1 MSDALPEVKKACA
14 WRFTR
19 ITSHKRDS
27 AELANG
33 YLIYHGSGVPASGAK
48 ITPQALYDIEKT
60 LGNNVTLYGHAITR
74 GGKTKVTITPAAT
87 PVVWIP
93 NFSSEKT
100 DESFSVYS
108 FGHWLPTFESDA
120 SSGGGKFQGYHRP
133 VFEVQGNQKPPA
145 AGAAAS
151 AGALWQLQPNPNP
164 SANALHIFTSKKVDF
179 QAHEYMALH
188 EPM

>member
-1 MSDALPEVKKACA
+1 MSDALPEVKKAFA

-19 ITSHKRDS
+19 ITSHERDS

-87 PVVWIP
+87 PVV
-93 NFSSEKT
+93 
-100 DESFSVYS
+100 
-108 FGHWLPTFESDA
+108 
-120 SSGGGKFQGYHRP
+120 
-133 VFEVQGNQKPPA
+133 
-145 AGAAAS
+145 
-151 AGALWQLQPNPNP
+151 
-164 SANALHIFTSKKVDF
+164 
-179 QAHEYMALH
+179 
-188 EPM
+188 